1 MSVSIKYFTTGW
13 CGPCKMFG
21 PTVDKFVAETG
32 IPVQKIDVDS
42 NRELTSQNNVSS
54 VPTLI
59 FEKEGQIVFRH
70 TGVMSYSQLTATIE
84 RL

>member
-1 MSVSIKYFTTGW
+1 MNVSIKYFTAPW

-21 PTVDKFVAETG
+21 PTIDKFVSETG
-32 IPVQKIDVDS
+32 TLVQKIDADS
-42 NRELTSQNNVSS
+42 NRELVSQYNISG

-59 FEKEGQIVFRH
+59 FEKEGQIVHRH
-70 TGVMSYSQLTATIE
+70 TGVMSYNQLTTTIE

>member
-1 MSVSIKYFTTGW
+1 MSVSIKYFTAPW

>member
-1 MSVSIKYFTTGW
+1 MSVSIKYFTAPW

-32 IPVQKIDVDS
+32 MSVQKIDVDN
-42 NRELTSQNNVSS
+42 NRELASQNNVSS

-59 FEKEGQIVFRH
+59 FEKEGQVVFRH
-70 TGVMSYSQLTATIE
+70 TGVMSYNQLITTVE

>member
-1 MSVSIKYFTTGW
+1 
-13 CGPCKMFG
+13 MFG